1 LDWVILEVFSNLGD
15 SMNINCKDVCKIILL
30 FPVLENW
37 CRTFYFLTE
46 IAMLTLI
53 FKTAKV
59 LFADILKGK

>member
-1 LDWVILEVFSNLGD
+1 
-15 SMNINCKDVCKIILL
+15 MNINCKDVCKIILL